1 MSVDETTGS
10 GVNRRFSRRQS
21 QKLREAAIV
30 GDPHAA
36 CSAARRAREKAAV
49 AGSPEPLAF
58 RVRHKCGSPNICE
71 TDAATC
77 ASEAGG
83 FEDSP
88 LSAPLLEFGS
98 EIWVGEGP
106 IIPFY
111 FGFSYPTRMVV
122 VRLSDGD
129 LFVWSPIPLSLP
141 MRREVDKLGPVR
153 HLVAPNLLHH
163 LFLAEWKSAYPE
175 ARLYAAPGLRR
186 RRGDL
191 TFDFDLVDA
200 PNPRWAADL
209 DQVLMRG
216 SVAMTE
222 VVFFHYRSRTVIF
235 ADLIQNLPN
244 GWFKGWRRTLRAHRR
259 HRRPEPRRAS
269 GLASRLHRSSRGACV
284 VGTYSPLA
292 DRTSADRSRRAGRH
306 QWVGVRSRGLLVASG
321 TTRRPLGDQEGG
333 EVTPQRS
340 LESPHEPLGRA
351 GSSGPRPI
359 RPSRHSGILSCF
371 FQGFS
376 SFLFRSMASA
386 RESRR
391 RVACGRI
398 TSSI

>member
-83 FEDSP
+83 FEDLP

-111 FGFSYPTRMVV
+111 FGFSYPTPMVV

-163 LFLAEWKSAYPE
+163 LFLRNGNPPIPKPAYTPLPACAGDE
-175 ARLYAAPGLRR
+175 ATSPSIS
-186 RRGDL
+186 
-191 TFDFDLVDA
+191 T
-200 PNPRWAADL
+200 WS
-209 DQVLMRG
+209 M
-216 SVAMTE
+216 
-222 VVFFHYRSRTVIF
+222 
-235 ADLIQNLPN
+235 
-244 GWFKGWRRTLRAHRR
+244 RRTHAGRR
-259 HRRPEPRRAS
+259 TS
-269 GLASRLHRSSRGACV
+269 IRSSCAAV
-284 VGTYSPLA
+284 
-292 DRTSADRSRRAGRH
+292 SR
-306 QWVGVRSRGLLVASG
+306 
-321 TTRRPLGDQEGG
+321 
-333 EVTPQRS
+333 
-340 LESPHEPLGRA
+340 
-351 GSSGPRPI
+351 
-359 RPSRHSGILSCF
+359 
-371 FQGFS
+371 
-376 SFLFRSMASA
+376 
-386 RESRR
+386 
-391 RVACGRI
+391 
-398 TSSI
+398 